1 MKIFDNLQYTENHE
15 WVLLE
20 PNFAIV
26 GVTDYAQS
34 ELGDILGISHA
45 QIGYFEKGKSVP
57 SILQLYKL
65 KRELNIT
72 DLEMSDLFKD
82 ITYYG
87 KVLKKKRLSSRT

>member
-1 MKIFDNLQYTENHE
+1 MTEGEKNYIQ
-15 WVLLE
+15 
-20 PNFAIV
+20 FV
-26 GVTDYAQS
+26 GDLIKNKRKSWRYSQS

-57 SILQLYKL
+57 SILQIYKL
-65 KRELNIT
+65 KKELNIT